1 MFENSIA
8 DSPSAFI
15 DQRGEAVG
23 YTLSRG
29 RESIGVALGLASCS
43 MGHLYAPWIFA
54 SVSHG
59 CTLFVPVS
67 AARAHGLLARGHPGV
82 CHGVQRSNR
91 GATSTIIAPDI
102 VLAIGARAG
111 IGSPASPQQA
121 ATPGLPPDTPH
132 APADAVSEAS
142 RPYEPGPAV
151 LAEDS
156 VDGAALRA
164 SVAKRLRGDR
174 SPVTVLRG
182 GTALELGERLCEAV
196 VPKVPAEEP
205 VLIKPNIGG
214 FPWFKNPAHHG
225 GDNGVAGR
233 ITDPAFVRGI
243 IRCLKARGHR
253 AITVADGWSASH
265 KDWLRLAD
273 VSGYQAMAAEEGVRL
288 VAMNDDGVFD
298 MDGEQPGKPLAVTG
312 MEKTSMPTLLMPKIV
327 AEHLDHGLYIAAPKM
342 KTHRFSVVSLAIKGL
357 QGVVMLSD
365 AAPAHRQ
372 KWRSHR
378 ELNPYMAA
386 QKKGL
391 PEDRA
396 AYVKALEIFAERMV
410 DVLAVHAPH
419 VMLAEGAPAMGGDGF
434 HVLVPLIEGVA
445 VGGTNA
451 IAVDRVGAELLGLW
465 QNQALARELG
475 GHTTSPLIEVAAA
488 RFGVDLQ
495 AVKVVGDGAALLS
508 EKRPVH
514 FVATAPFRLETSAG
528 LADARDAPA
537 GEQHEMGEQHAA
549 TDKKPVAYAYHLPA
563 GAAISVDGRADE
575 PAWKSAR
582 EVTWTTDY
590 AGRETGIATRARL
603 AWADDALY
611 ALFELDGAG
620 LFTDTSKPVELEH
633 ETLYQEDCVEIFL
646 VPDPNNLKHYYE
658 VELGPTVTF
667 STWSSMLRPRR
678 SAISAGRAVRELQPR
693 AMQRRAVSPSRW
705 P

>member
-1 MFENSIA
+1 M
-8 DSPSAFI
+8 
-15 DQRGEAVG
+15 
-23 YTLSRG
+23 
-29 RESIGVALGLASCS
+29 
-43 MGHLYAPWIFA
+43 
-54 SVSHG
+54 
-59 CTLFVPVS
+59 
-67 AARAHGLLARGHPGV
+67 
-82 CHGVQRSNR
+82 
-91 GATSTIIAPDI
+91 
-102 VLAIGARAG
+102 
-111 IGSPASPQQA
+111 
-121 ATPGLPPDTPH
+121 
-132 APADAVSEAS
+132 SEAS
-142 RPYEPGPAV
+142 RPYEPGPEV
-151 LAEDS
+151 LVEGS
-156 VDGAALRA
+156 VDGTALRA
-164 SVAKRLRGDR
+164 SVAKRLKGDR

-196 VPKVPAEEP
+196 VPKVPAEKP

-214 FPWFKNPAHHG
+214 FAWFKNPARHG

-243 IRCLKARGHR
+243 IRCLRARGHR
-253 AITVADGWSASH
+253 AITVADGWSASY

-273 VSGYQAMAAEEGVRL
+273 VSGYQAMAVEEGVRL

-342 KTHRFSVVSLAIKGL
+342 KAHRFSVVSLAIKGL
-357 QGVVMLSD
+357 QGAVMLSD

-396 AYVKALEIFAERMV
+396 AYVQALEIFAERMV
-410 DVLAVHAPH
+410 DVLAVQAPH
-419 VMLAEGAPAMGGDGF
+419 VVLAEGAPAMGGDGF
-434 HVLVPLIEGVA
+434 HELVPLIEGVA

-465 QNQALARELG
+465 QNHALARELG

-514 FVATAPFRLETSAG
+514 FIATAPFRLETSAG

-537 GEQHEMGEQHAA
+537 GEQHEVGEQHAA
-549 TDKKPVAYAYHLPA
+549 TDRKPVAYAYHLPA
-563 GAAISVDGRADE
+563 GATISVDGRADE

-582 EVTWTTDY
+582 EVSWTTDY
-590 AGRETGIATRARL
+590 AGRDTGIATRVRF
-603 AWADDALY
+603 AWADDALF

-633 ETLYQEDCVEIFL
+633 ETLYQEDCVEIFV

-658 VELGPTVTF
+658 IELGPYGHF
-667 STWSSMLRPRR
+667 LDMELDAAAKKKRDLGWSSGARIATARDATSRR
-678 SAISAGRAVRELQPR
+678 VTIEVAFSAPALVA
-693 AMQRRAVSPSRW
+693 AVSRAAASGESLPFGLYRMEGKGPRQYLAWSPPRT
-705 P
+705 PKPKFHVPEAFGRLSVQP